1 MRRLLVTLVM
11 ALLLG
16 AASIW
21 VMQSDSGY
29 ILLSFNN
36 TTVEMTVWVGILL
49 YLTVTGL
56 GAWLLLLFKWLG
68 DVGGLRRWWTLRRSQ
83 QHGSKTAQGLILFSD
98 HDWKQASTMLL
109 SGADGSSMPDVNLLF
124 AARAAAEN
132 NQIDQARMLLEQ
144 LKVSHPKAK
153 LLADKTLAEMLILEE
168 QLDEAIQL
176 LQPIAASKPGDRGV
190 LRLLSDT
197 YYLMG
202 DWSSLQKILHDLNYY
217 KAINPSDMKALEQ
230 DVYANLLS
238 DFIPNPE
245 FTLQEQKDQAGEL
258 WELIP
263 RRLHNDAELICSYFD
278 ALQQVNDTDR
288 VQLLLVK
295 TINKR
300 WHPELVERFGQLE
313 TSAPEK
319 QLLAAE
325 KWLSDHPEDAV
336 LLVALGRICC
346 QLRFWGKARDYF
358 SVALRL
364 QPSADIYLRLA
375 DVHAAMGDQIE
386 SHNMYKQGLRVSLG
400 VEDK

>member
-49 YLTVTGL
+49 YLTATGL

-202 DWSSLQKILHDLNYY
+202 DWSSLQKLLHDLNYY

-245 FTLQEQKDQAGEL
+245 FTLQEQKDQAGDL

-263 RRLHNDAELICSYFD
+263 RRLRNNAELICGYFD

>member
-49 YLTVTGL
+49 YLTATGL

-153 LLADKTLAEMLILEE
+153 LLADKTLAEILILEE

-202 DWSSLQKILHDLNYY
+202 DWSSLQKLLHDLNYY

>member
-1 MRRLLVTLVM
+1 VRRLLVTLVM

-83 QHGSKTAQGLILFSD
+83 QHGSKTAQGLILFAD

-202 DWSSLQKILHDLNYY
+202 DWSSLQKLLHDLNYY
-217 KAINPSDMKALEQ
+217 KAINSSDMKALEQ

-245 FTLQEQKDQAGEL
+245 FTLQEQKDQAGDL

-263 RRLHNDAELICSYFD
+263 RRLHNDAELICGYFD

>member
-1 MRRLLVTLVM
+1 VRRLLVTLVM

-83 QHGSKTAQGLILFSD
+83 QHGSKTAQGLILFAD

-132 NQIDQARMLLEQ
+132 NQIDHARMLLEQ

-202 DWSSLQKILHDLNYY
+202 DWSSLQKLLHDLNYY

-245 FTLQEQKDQAGEL
+245 FTLQEQKDQAGDL

-263 RRLHNDAELICSYFD
+263 RRLHNDAELICGYFD

>member
-83 QHGSKTAQGLILFSD
+83 QHGSKTAQGLILFAD

-202 DWSSLQKILHDLNYY
+202 DWLSLQKLLHDLNYY

-245 FTLQEQKDQAGEL
+245 FTLQEQKDQAGDL
-258 WELIP
+258 WELVP
-263 RRLHNDAELICSYFD
+263 RRLHNDAELICGYFD

>member
-49 YLTVTGL
+49 YLTATGL

-202 DWSSLQKILHDLNYY
+202 DWSSLQKLLHDLNYY

-245 FTLQEQKDQAGEL
+245 FTLQEQKDQAGDL

-263 RRLHNDAELICSYFD
+263 RRLHNDAELICGYFD

>member
-83 QHGSKTAQGLILFSD
+83 QHGSKTAQGLILFAD
-98 HDWKQASTMLL
+98 HDWKQASMMLL

-202 DWSSLQKILHDLNYY
+202 DWSSLQKLLHDLNYY

-245 FTLQEQKDQAGEL
+245 FTLQEQKDQAGDL

-263 RRLHNDAELICSYFD
+263 RRLRNNAELICGYFD

-375 DVHAAMGDQIE
+375 DVHTAMGDQIE
-386 SHNMYKQGLRVSLG
+386 SHNMYRQGLRVSLG

>member
-49 YLTVTGL
+49 YLTATGL

-202 DWSSLQKILHDLNYY
+202 DWSSLQKLLHDLNYY

-230 DVYANLLS
+230 DVYANLLC

>member
-1 MRRLLVTLVM
+1 VRRLLVTLVM

-202 DWSSLQKILHDLNYY
+202 DWSSLQKLLHDLNYY

-245 FTLQEQKDQAGEL
+245 FTLQEQKDQAGDL

-263 RRLHNDAELICSYFD
+263 RRLHNDAELICGYFD

>member
-83 QHGSKTAQGLILFSD
+83 QHGSKTAQGLILFAD

-202 DWSSLQKILHDLNYY
+202 DWLSLQKLLHDLNYY
-217 KAINPSDMKALEQ
+217 KAINSSDMKALEQ

-245 FTLQEQKDQAGEL
+245 FTLQEQKDQAGDL

-263 RRLHNDAELICSYFD
+263 RRLHNDAELICGYFD

>member
-49 YLTVTGL
+49 YLTATGL

>member
-83 QHGSKTAQGLILFSD
+83 QHGSKTAQGLILFAD

-202 DWSSLQKILHDLNYY
+202 DWSSLQKLLHDLNYY

-230 DVYANLLS
+230 DVHANLLS

-245 FTLQEQKDQAGEL
+245 FTLQEQKDQAGDL

-263 RRLHNDAELICSYFD
+263 RRLHNDAELICGYFD

>member
-49 YLTVTGL
+49 YLTATGL

-153 LLADKTLAEMLILEE
+153 LLADKALAEMLILEE

-202 DWSSLQKILHDLNYY
+202 DWSSLQKLLHDLNYY

-245 FTLQEQKDQAGEL
+245 FTLQEQKDQAGDL

-263 RRLHNDAELICSYFD
+263 RRLHNDAELICGYFD

-386 SHNMYKQGLRVSLG
+386 SHHMYKQGLRVSLG

>member
-1 MRRLLVTLVM
+1 
-11 ALLLG
+11 
-16 AASIW
+16 
-21 VMQSDSGY
+21 
-29 ILLSFNN
+29 
-36 TTVEMTVWVGILL
+36 
-49 YLTVTGL
+49 
-56 GAWLLLLFKWLG
+56 
-68 DVGGLRRWWTLRRSQ
+68 
-83 QHGSKTAQGLILFSD
+83 
-98 HDWKQASTMLL
+98 
-109 SGADGSSMPDVNLLF
+109 
-124 AARAAAEN
+124 
-132 NQIDQARMLLEQ
+132 
-144 LKVSHPKAK
+144 VSHPKAI

-202 DWSSLQKILHDLNYY
+202 DWSSLQKLLHDLNYY

-245 FTLQEQKDQAGEL
+245 FTLQEQKDQAGDL

-263 RRLHNDAELICSYFD
+263 RRLHNDAELICGYFD

>member
-49 YLTVTGL
+49 YLTATGL

-153 LLADKTLAEMLILEE
+153 LLADKTLAEILILEE

-202 DWSSLQKILHDLNYY
+202 DWSSLQKLLHDLNYY

-230 DVYANLLS
+230 DVYANLLC

>member
-1 MRRLLVTLVM
+1 VRRLLVTLVM

-83 QHGSKTAQGLILFSD
+83 QHGSKTAQGLILFAD

-202 DWSSLQKILHDLNYY
+202 DWSSLQKLLHDLNYY

-245 FTLQEQKDQAGEL
+245 FTLQEQKDQAGDL

-263 RRLHNDAELICSYFD
+263 RRLHNDAELICGYFD

>member
-202 DWSSLQKILHDLNYY
+202 DWSSLQKLLHDLNYY
-217 KAINPSDMKALEQ
+217 KAINPSDMMALEQ

-245 FTLQEQKDQAGEL
+245 FTLQEQKDQAGDL

-263 RRLHNDAELICSYFD
+263 RRLHNDAELICGYFD

>member
-83 QHGSKTAQGLILFSD
+83 QHGSKTAQGLILFAD

-132 NQIDQARMLLEQ
+132 NQIDHARMLLEQ

-153 LLADKTLAEMLILEE
+153 LLADKALAEMLILEE

-245 FTLQEQKDQAGEL
+245 FTLQEQKDQAGDL

-263 RRLHNDAELICSYFD
+263 RRLHNDAELICGYFD

>member
-49 YLTVTGL
+49 YLTATGL

-153 LLADKTLAEMLILEE
+153 LLADKTLAEILILEE

-202 DWSSLQKILHDLNYY
+202 DWSSLQKLLHDLNYY

-263 RRLHNDAELICSYFD
+263 RRLHNDAELICGYFD

>member
-1 MRRLLVTLVM
+1 VRRLLVTLVM

-49 YLTVTGL
+49 YLTATGL

-202 DWSSLQKILHDLNYY
+202 DWSSLQKLLHDLNYY

-245 FTLQEQKDQAGEL
+245 FTLQEQKDQAGDL

-263 RRLHNDAELICSYFD
+263 RRLHNDAELICGYFD

>member
-49 YLTVTGL
+49 YLTATGL

-153 LLADKTLAEMLILEE
+153 LLADKTLAEILILEE

-245 FTLQEQKDQAGEL
+245 FTLQEQKDQAGDL

-263 RRLHNDAELICSYFD
+263 RRLHNDAELICGYFD

>member
-49 YLTVTGL
+49 YLTATGL

-245 FTLQEQKDQAGEL
+245 FTLQEQKDQAGDL

-263 RRLHNDAELICSYFD
+263 RRLHNDAELICGYFD

>member
-49 YLTVTGL
+49 YLTATGL

-202 DWSSLQKILHDLNYY
+202 DWSSLQKLLHDLNYY

-230 DVYANLLS
+230 DVYANLLC

-263 RRLHNDAELICSYFD
+263 RRLHNDAELICGYFD

>member
-202 DWSSLQKILHDLNYY
+202 DWSSLQKLLHDLNYY

-245 FTLQEQKDQAGEL
+245 FTLQEQKDQAGDL

-263 RRLHNDAELICSYFD
+263 RRLHNDAELICGYFD

>member
-49 YLTVTGL
+49 YLTATGL

-202 DWSSLQKILHDLNYY
+202 DWSSLQKLLHDLNYY

-245 FTLQEQKDQAGEL
+245 FTLQEQKDQAGDL

>member
-1 MRRLLVTLVM
+1 VRRLLVTLVM

-83 QHGSKTAQGLILFSD
+83 QHGSKTAQGLILFAD

-132 NQIDQARMLLEQ
+132 NQIDHARMLLEQ

-202 DWSSLQKILHDLNYY
+202 DWSSLQKLLHDLNYY

-230 DVYANLLS
+230 NVYANLLS

-245 FTLQEQKDQAGEL
+245 FTLQEQKDQAGDL

-263 RRLHNDAELICSYFD
+263 RRLHNDAELICGYFD

>member
-83 QHGSKTAQGLILFSD
+83 QHGSKTAQGLILFAD

-132 NQIDQARMLLEQ
+132 NQIDHARMLLEQ

-202 DWSSLQKILHDLNYY
+202 DWSSLQKLLHDLNYY

-245 FTLQEQKDQAGEL
+245 FTLQEQKDQAGDL

-263 RRLHNDAELICSYFD
+263 RRLHNDAELICGYFD

>member
-1 MRRLLVTLVM
+1 MRKLLVTLVI

-49 YLTVTGL
+49 YLTLTVL
-56 GAWLLLLFKWLG
+56 GVWLLLLFKWLG
-68 DVGGLRRWWTLRRSQ
+68 DVGGLRRWWALRRSK
-83 QHGSKTAQGLILFSD
+83 QHVSKTAQGLILFAD

-144 LKVSHPKAK
+144 LKVGHPKAK
-153 LLADKTLAEMLILEE
+153 LLADKALAEMLILEE
-168 QLDEAIQL
+168 QFHKAVQL
-176 LQPIAASKPGDRGV
+176 LQPIAASKPGDRGI
-190 LRLLSDT
+190 LRLLADT

-202 DWSSLQKILHDLNYY
+202 DWSSLQKLLHDLNYY
-217 KAINPSDMKALEQ
+217 KAINPSNMKALEL

-238 DFIPNPE
+238 DFIPDPE

-263 RRLHNDAELICSYFD
+263 KRLRNDVELICGYFD

-288 VQLLLVK
+288 VQLLMVK

-300 WHPELVERFGQLE
+300 WHPELVARFGQLV

-319 QLLAAE
+319 QLLAGE
-325 KWLSDHPEDAV
+325 KWLSDHPEDPV
-336 LLVALGRICC
+336 LLVALGTICC

-364 QPSADIYLRLA
+364 EPNATTYLRLG
-375 DVHAAMGDQIE
+375 DVFAAMGDQTE
-386 SHNMYKQGLRVSLG
+386 SHDMYEQGLRVSLG
-400 VEDK
+400 AEKT

>member
-202 DWSSLQKILHDLNYY
+202 DWPSLQKLLYDLNYY

-245 FTLQEQKDQAGEL
+245 FTLQEQKDQAGDL

-263 RRLHNDAELICSYFD
+263 RRLHNDAELICGYFD

>member
-1 MRRLLVTLVM
+1 M

-144 LKVSHPKAK
+144 LKVSYPKAK
-153 LLADKTLAEMLILEE
+153 LLADKTLAEMLILNE
-168 QLDEAIQL
+168 QLEEAVQL
-176 LQPIAASKPGDRGV
+176 LQPIAARKPGDRGV

-202 DWSSLQKILHDLNYY
+202 DWSSLQKLLHDLNYY
-217 KAINPSDMKALEQ
+217 KAINPSNMKTLEQ

-238 DFIPNPE
+238 NFTPNPD
-245 FTLQEQKDQAGEL
+245 FTLQEKKDQAGDL

-263 RRLHNDAELICSYFD
+263 KRLRNDAELICGYFD

-288 VQLLLVK
+288 VQLLMVK
-295 TINKR
+295 TINKH

-325 KWLSDHPEDAV
+325 KWLLDHPEDAV
-336 LLVALGRICC
+336 LLVALGSICC

-358 SVALRL
+358 SIALRL
-364 QPSADIYLRLA
+364 QPNAATYLRLA
-375 DVHAAMGDQIE
+375 DVFAEMGDQAE
-386 SHNMYKQGLRVSLG
+386 SNLMYRQGLRVSVG
-400 VEDK
+400 VQAK

>member
-49 YLTVTGL
+49 YLTATGL

-68 DVGGLRRWWTLRRSQ
+68 NVGGLRRWWTLRRSQ

-202 DWSSLQKILHDLNYY
+202 DWSSLQKLLHDLNYY

-245 FTLQEQKDQAGEL
+245 FTLQEQKDQAGDL

-263 RRLHNDAELICSYFD
+263 RRLHNDAELICGYFD

>member
-49 YLTVTGL
+49 YLTATGL

-153 LLADKTLAEMLILEE
+153 LLADKTLAEILILEE

-202 DWSSLQKILHDLNYY
+202 DWSSLQKLLHDLNYY

-245 FTLQEQKDQAGEL
+245 FTLQEQKDQAGDL

>member
-49 YLTVTGL
+49 YLTATGL

-153 LLADKTLAEMLILEE
+153 LLADKTLAEILILEE

-202 DWSSLQKILHDLNYY
+202 DWSSLQKLLHDLNYY

-245 FTLQEQKDQAGEL
+245 FTLQEQKDQAGDL

-263 RRLHNDAELICSYFD
+263 RRLHNDAELICGYFD

>member
-1 MRRLLVTLVM
+1 VRRLLVTLVM

-83 QHGSKTAQGLILFSD
+83 QHGSKTAQGLILFAD

-202 DWSSLQKILHDLNYY
+202 DWSSLQKLLHDLNYY

-245 FTLQEQKDQAGEL
+245 FTLQEQKDQAGDL

-263 RRLHNDAELICSYFD
+263 RRLHNDAELICGYFD

-325 KWLSDHPEDAV
+325 KWLSHHPEDAV

>member
-153 LLADKTLAEMLILEE
+153 LLADKTLAEILILEE

-202 DWSSLQKILHDLNYY
+202 DWSSLQKLLHDLNYY

-245 FTLQEQKDQAGEL
+245 FTLQEQKDQAGDL

-263 RRLHNDAELICSYFD
+263 RRLHNDAELICGYFD

>member
-1 MRRLLVTLVM
+1 VRRLLVTLVM

-83 QHGSKTAQGLILFSD
+83 QHGSKTAQGLILFAD

-202 DWSSLQKILHDLNYY
+202 DWSSLQKLLHDLNYY

-245 FTLQEQKDQAGEL
+245 FTLQEQKDQAGDL

-263 RRLHNDAELICSYFD
+263 RRLHNDAELICGYFD

-325 KWLSDHPEDAV
+325 KWLSDHPENAV

>member
-1 MRRLLVTLVM
+1 MRRLLVALIV

-36 TTVEMTVWVGILL
+36 TTIEMTIWVGILL
-49 YLTVTGL
+49 YLAVTAL
-56 GAWLLLLFKWLG
+56 GAWLLLLFKWLS
-68 DVGGLRRWWTLRRSQ
+68 DAGGLRQWWVLRRSK
-83 QHGSKTAQGLILFSD
+83 QHGNKTAQGLILFAD
-98 HDWKQASTMLL
+98 HDWKQASEMLL
-109 SGADGSSMPDVNLLF
+109 SGAGRSSMPDVNLLF

-132 NQIDQARMLLEQ
+132 NQIDQARILLEQ

-153 LLADKTLAEMLILEE
+153 ALADKTLAEMLILNE
-168 QLDEAIQL
+168 QLEEAVQL
-176 LQPIAASKPGDRGV
+176 LQPIAARKPGDRGV

-202 DWSSLQKILHDLNYY
+202 DWSSLQKLLHDLNYY
-217 KAINPSDMKALEQ
+217 KAINPSNMKTLEQ

-238 DFIPNPE
+238 NFTPNPD
-245 FTLQEQKDQAGEL
+245 FTLQEKKDQAGDL

-263 RRLHNDAELICSYFD
+263 KRLRNDAELICGYFD

-288 VQLLLVK
+288 VQLLMVK
-295 TINKR
+295 TINKH

-325 KWLSDHPEDAV
+325 KWLLDHPEDAV
-336 LLVALGRICC
+336 LLVALGSICC

-364 QPSADIYLRLA
+364 QPNAATYLRLA
-375 DVHAAMGDQIE
+375 DVFAEMGDQAE
-386 SHNMYKQGLRVSLG
+386 SNLMYRHGLRVSVG
-400 VEDK
+400 VQAK

>member
-83 QHGSKTAQGLILFSD
+83 QHGSKTAQGLILFAD

-202 DWSSLQKILHDLNYY
+202 DWLSLQKLLHDLNYY

-245 FTLQEQKDQAGEL
+245 FTLQEQKDQAGDL

-263 RRLHNDAELICSYFD
+263 RRLHNDAELICGYFD